1 MVELDRMTYDEVEA
15 YLASGE
21 GIVVLPVGATE
32 EHGPHGPL
40 GTDTFA
46 AAIVARKVAE
56 TLGGVVA
63 PALPYGM
70 SEDQSDFRGTVSLRP
85 STLALVTKEICES
98 FVRDAY
104 RVVLVISGNRPNDAS
119 CMVGALEARGESD
132 AHVLYLSYQDANKGR
147 LVEVLGGAHAAHVTE
162 TDQRYGADGHG
173 GSMELS
179 LAMAYAPGSVRLDK
193 RTVPDRTKADAI
205 RSFPFKSVMFVEEY
219 MAPEGFMGDPSICSA
234 ELGEQIAERTA
245 QFIAAEVRRYLEQF
259 GARERRV
266 PPPAGSV
273 PGGNGKRPRA
283 EPRRP

>member
-1 MVELDRMTYDEVEA
+1 MVELDRMTYEEVEA

-56 TLGGVVA
+56 KLGGVVA

-70 SEDQSDFRGTVSLRP
+70 SEDQFDFRGTVSLKP
-85 STLALVTKEICES
+85 STLALITREICEN
-98 FVRDAY
+98 FVRDGY
-104 RVVLVISGNRPNDAS
+104 RVVLVISGNRPNDAP
-119 CMVGALEARGESD
+119 CMVGTMGARGESD

-147 LVEVLGGAHAAHVTE
+147 LIEVLGRGHAGHVTE
-162 TDQRYGADGHG
+162 TDQKYGADGHG

-179 LAMAYAPGSVRLDK
+179 LAMAYAPGSVRMDR
-193 RTVPDRTKADAI
+193 RTVPDRTKADTI
-205 RSFPFKSVMFVEEY
+205 RSFPFRSVMFVEEY

-234 ELGEQIAERTA
+234 ELGEQIAEKTA
-245 QFIAAEVRRYLEQF
+245 EFIAAEVRRYLDVF
-259 GARERRV
+259 GDRQRRV
-266 PPPAGSV
+266 PPPA
-273 PGGNGKRPRA
+273 RPAAAA
-283 EPRRP
+283 ERPKAPRHRT

>member
-1 MVELDRMTYDEVEA
+1 MAELDRMTYDEVET
-15 YLASGE
+15 YLASGQ

-56 TLGGVVA
+56 KLDGVVA

-98 FVRDAY
+98 FVRDGY

-173 GSMELS
+173 GSLEVS
-179 LAMAYAPGSVRLDK
+179 LPLAHPPRALRPGQ
-193 RTVPDRTKADAI
+193 RTVAHPAKAGADP
-205 RSFPFKSVMFVEEY
+205 SFPLQSAVFV
-219 MAPEGFMGDPSICSA
+219 GGD
-234 ELGEQIAERTA
+234 
-245 QFIAAEVRRYLEQF
+245 
-259 GARERRV
+259 
-266 PPPAGSV
+266 
-273 PGGNGKRPRA
+273 
-283 EPRRP
+283 

>member
-1 MVELDRMTYDEVEA
+1 MVELARMTYDEVEV

-70 SEDQSDFRGTVSLRP
+70 SEDQSDFRGTVALRP
-85 STLALVTKEICES
+85 STLALVTKELCEN
-98 FVRDAY
+98 FVRDGY

-119 CMVGALEARGESD
+119 CMVGALQARGESD
-132 AHVLYLSYQDANKGR
+132 AHLLYLSAQDANKGR

-179 LAMAYAPGSVRLDK
+179 PAVAHPPGSRPPGQG
-193 RTVPDRTKADAI
+193 T
-205 RSFPFKSVMFVEEY
+205 
-219 MAPEGFMGDPSICSA
+219 G
-234 ELGEQIAERTA
+234 
-245 QFIAAEVRRYLEQF
+245 
-259 GARERRV
+259 
-266 PPPAGSV
+266 PPPAEAGADRAFPLQSGSV
-273 PGGNGKRPRA
+273 VGGDKG
-283 EPRRP
+283 